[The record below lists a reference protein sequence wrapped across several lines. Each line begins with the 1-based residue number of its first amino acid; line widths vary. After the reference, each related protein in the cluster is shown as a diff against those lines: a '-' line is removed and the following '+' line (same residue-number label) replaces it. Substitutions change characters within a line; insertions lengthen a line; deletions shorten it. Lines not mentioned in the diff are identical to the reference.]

1 MTGAVIPTSVDAE
14 LGTVLADVVDDL
26 LELAVELEG
35 LGLEAVVGA
44 RQGDSGL
51 GAACDDDQVV
61 RGQLD
66 DDGIPA
72 VGVSGNMNTADASD
86 GGKRPRSDTYTTN
99 RSGGPKCRLRTK

>member
-1 MTGAVIPTSVDAE
+1 M
-14 LGTVLADVVDDL
+14 LADVFDDL
-26 LELAVELEG
+26 LELAVELKG
-35 LGLEAVVGA
+35 LGLEAVMGA
-44 RQGDSGL
+44 GQGHRRL
-51 GAACDDDQVV
+51 GPAGDDDQVV